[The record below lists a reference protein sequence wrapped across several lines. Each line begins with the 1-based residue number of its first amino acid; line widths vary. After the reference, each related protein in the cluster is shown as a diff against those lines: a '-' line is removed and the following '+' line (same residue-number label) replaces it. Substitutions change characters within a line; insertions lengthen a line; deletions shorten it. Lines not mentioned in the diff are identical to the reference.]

1 MGNANGPE
9 MYTKETYSVKVCKT
23 SSDKFDCTAKYSKE
37 QKGAMGS
44 ISFAADAANTFS
56 TMLSLT
62 EQGISYITGGSTGGS
77 TEVAVKKE

>member
-44 ISFAADAANTFS
+44 ISFAADAANTFR
-56 TMLSLT
+56 SLT